1 MATPSSRPRRS
12 GGRSE
17 SRTWKQLRRTSLIA
31 SFLSR
36 EALMLAAEAAES
48 TENLRRAI
56 AEKCRVRPRRT
67 GVP

>member
-36 EALMLAAEAAES
+36 EAEAAES